1 MMYRVFKRIADL
13 LSAVMLLLAISPLMI
28 TLVVL
33 VRIKLGGPVFFK
45 QVRTGM
51 NMKPFHM
58 IKFRTMTLE
67 CDENGELLPDEKR
80 QAPFGVWLR
89 NTSLDEL
96 PELFNIIKGDMSV
109 IGPRPLPV
117 SYDAY
122 YSEREKSRFNV
133 RGGLIT
139 PDCIDPNP
147 MIPWDEQLEYDA
159 EYGANLTIAKDMK
172 VFFSV
177 FRILCSRNKSS
188 YGAIVRKPLNVER
201 NNKTL

>member
-1 MMYRVFKRIADL
+1 M
-13 LSAVMLLLAISPLMI
+13 
-28 TLVVL
+28 VVL
-33 VRIKLGGPVFFK
+33 SVIVRLKLGGPVFFK
-45 QVRTGM
+45 QARTGM
-51 NMKPFHM
+51 NMKTFHM
-58 IKFRTMTLE
+58 IKFRTMTSE
-67 CDENGELLPDEKR
+67 CDEHGELLPDEKR
-80 QAPFGVWLR
+80 QTPFGVWLR

-139 PDCIDPNP
+139 PDCIDHDS
-147 MIPWDEQLEYDA
+147 MISWDEQLEYDA
-159 EYGANLTIAKDMK
+159 DYGSDLTISKDMK

-177 FRILCSRNKSS
+177 FRILCSRNQAD
-188 YGAIVRKPLNVER
+188 YGAVVRKPLNVER
-201 NNKTL
+201 NNKTNE